1 MVLWLLLA
9 WGCNPEPEGFV
20 DLQAVDGFAG
30 MVAVDEPHAA
40 LIARDLLSNGANA
53 ADAAVASF
61 FTMTVTMPSRVG
73 LLGGGV
79 CLVYSNERRTAEVFE
94 FLPRA
99 GTQGAALPRTVRALA
114 ILHARH
120 GRVRWGPL
128 IEPAER
134 LARQGHVVSEAF
146 ARDLARSAEVIRRD
160 PLMSRLFVTKSGA
173 LPRQGDYLSQI
184 EVSTVISGVRTQGA
198 AYFHAG
204 AFPALL
210 AAAAA
215 ESGHVMTIEELRAAL
230 PLTSEANALA
240 IGDRRLYFSLPIGA
254 DGAVAATMW
263 RLLNDIRAYPTL
275 PPEQRPGI
283 FVEAADLAYAE
294 VRRWQRAGGSDPFG
308 EGEVAGLLNR
318 ERLQTLLQTR
328 SAPVIGPT
336 NGAARLE
343 PWRAPPSDGASFV
356 IADRWGD
363 AVACGTTMNGLF
375 GAGRAVGGMGL
386 VLPGRPTT
394 AATRNFMP
402 SIALL
407 ADPRDG
413 DTHLAVAAAGGSPAV
428 NALVRV
434 LLAHIGDGQPL
445 DAAVAAPRL
454 HFSATERAVFFE
466 PGTAPSAVGLLRAR
480 GYRVVEAAELGRVN
494 ALQCPDGVADSD
506 DGCSVAS
513 DPRGRGVTIR
523 AQ

>member
-128 IEPAER
+128 LEPAER
-134 LARQGHVVSEAF
+134 LARQGHTVSEAF
-146 ARDLARSAEVIRRD
+146 ARDLARGAEVIRRD
-160 PLMSRLFVTKSGA
+160 PLMSRLFLTKSGS
-173 LPRQGDYLSQI
+173 LPRQGDYLIQI
-184 EVSTVISGVRTQGA
+184 EHSTVVAGVRAQGA

-204 AFPALL
+204 AFPAQLVS
-210 AAAAA
+210 AAA
-215 ESGHVMTIEELRAAL
+215 ESGHKMTIEELRAAL
-230 PLTSEANALA
+230 PRRSEANALS
-240 IGDRRLYFSLPIGA
+240 IGERRLYFTLPIGA

-263 RLLNDIRAYPTL
+263 RLLEEIRSYRSVAAD
-275 PPEQRPGI
+275 QRPGL
-283 FVEAADLAYAE
+283 FVEAADLAYDE

-308 EGEVAGLLNR
+308 EGEVAGLLDR
-318 ERLQTLLQTR
+318 KRLQSLLQNR
-328 SAPVIGPT
+328 NGPV
-336 NGAARLE
+336 NGAEEIE
-343 PWRAPPSDGASFV
+343 PWRAPSSDGASFV
-356 IADRWGD
+356 IADRWGN

-375 GAGRAVGGMGL
+375 GSGRAVAGMGL

-394 AATRNFMP
+394 AAIRNFMP
-402 SIALL
+402 SVALV
-407 ADPRDG
+407 ADPSEG
-413 DTHLAVAAAGGSPAV
+413 DVHMAIAAAGGSPAV
-428 NALVRV
+428 TGLVEV
-434 LLAHIGDGQPL
+434 LLAHIGDGQRL
-445 DAAVAAPRL
+445 DAAVEAPRL
-454 HFSATERAVFFE
+454 HYSAAAQAVFFE
-466 PGTAPSAVGLLRAR
+466 PGTAPSAIGLLRGR
-480 GYRVVEAAELGRVN
+480 GYRVSEAPELGRVN
-494 ALQCPDGVADSD
+494 ALQCPYGVSDSD
-506 DGCSVAS
+506 DDCTVAT
-513 DPRGRGVTIR
+513 DPRGWGVTILV
-523 AQ
+523 Q